1 MTGEFK
7 MKLKSYEQAQLTTI
21 FTKAYQNKLARAYA
35 RSSYKDGAMF
45 SQADFC
51 AGSLTEGNLVLIYM
65 LQADTLRCYVET
77 EVTQDLA
84 AMKRAIN
91 MYFLQII
98 TVLDKHKIK
107 WHDPEATIKLEKY
120 PSYGSVKTLAK
131 RIRAVF
137 EDRWEKLVLAPFA
150 SIVASYLAIQF
161 HVLTREESLT
171 DVRKAVTLTLEAYI
185 GLLAILIVQVL
196 FKANKKE
203 FTFNI

>member
-1 MTGEFK
+1 
-7 MKLKSYEQAQLTTI
+7 MKLKSYDQAQLTTI
-21 FTKAYQNKLARAYA
+21 FTKAYQNKLAQAYA
-35 RSSYKDGAMF
+35 RSSYKDEAMF
-45 SQADFC
+45 TQADFC
-51 AGSLTEGNLVLIYM
+51 AGSLTEGNLLLIYM
-65 LQADTLRCYVET
+65 LQADMLRCYVET

-84 AMKRAIN
+84 AMKKAIN

-98 TVLDKHKIK
+98 TVLDKHQIK

-120 PSYGSVKTLAK
+120 PSYGSVRTLAK
-131 RIRAVF
+131 RIRSVF

-161 HVLTREESLT
+161 HILSHEESLT
-171 DVRKAVTLTLEAYI
+171 DARKAVTLTMEAYV
-185 GLLAILIVQVL
+185 GLLSILIVQIL